1 MRITHRLPALVLAL
15 AWLLPGS
22 AGAQAPDESLRQ
34 LAWLAGHW
42 AETTDSM
49 RIEEVWLAPDGDMM
63 LGLHR
68 DVLSDDTFF
77 EFLRIQVIGGVLHYV
92 ASPQGAPETAFVL
105 REIEDCRVVF
115 ENPEHDFPTEIGY
128 QRVGGELRVYA
139 AGSDADGRERRL
151 NWAWWLRSGE
161 VFPECE

>member
-1 MRITHRLPALVLAL
+1 M
-15 AWLLPGS
+15 S
-22 AGAQAPDESLRQ
+22 AGARVAALLLGLLQAASSTASDGEAELRK

-42 AETTDSM
+42 AETTEAM

-68 DVLSDDTFF
+68 DVLADDTFF
-77 EFLRIQVIGGVLHYV
+77 EFLRIQVIGDVLHYV
-92 ASPQGAPETAFVL
+92 ASPQGAPETAFPV
-105 REIEDCRVVF
+105 RELEGCRVVF
-115 ENPEHDFPTEIGY
+115 ENLEHDFPTEIGY

-139 AGSDADGRERRL
+139 AGADDNGQQRRL
-151 NWAWWLRSGE
+151 SWAWWLRSGE